1 MLKPAICYKE
11 QLEKALERYFYSKEM
26 MYFQGLYNMNYLL
39 SIDSKCEG
47 GRKQFAVVSDIDD
60 NKLIGYIDYTE
71 DLYSSCVRSFGAWGF
86 ENNPTMGKDLY
97 ELLETLVKKYHRVE
111 FRAVSGNPAIRG
123 YDAFL
128 KKHEDIG
135 KKHIL
140 TDVFKD
146 EDGIYHDNY
155 IYEFVK

>member
-39 SIDSKCEG
+39 SIDSKSEG

-60 NKLIGYIDYTE
+60 NKLIGYIDYIE
-71 DLYSSCVRSFGAWGF
+71 DLYSSCVRSFGSWGF

-111 FRAVSGNPAIRG
+111 FRAVKGNI
-123 YDAFL
+123 
-128 KKHEDIG
+128 
-135 KKHIL
+135 
-140 TDVFKD
+140 
-146 EDGIYHDNY
+146 
-155 IYEFVK
+155 